1 MKYFIHN
8 AFVLLLACMGNTAS
22 IAQNSVL
29 INFGSTGCYNTN
41 APVFSLI
48 NNPLS
53 GAPSALS
60 VCDMS
65 AQLPDF
71 FSVFIAYNPK
81 DNKVYVAD
89 VRSGTETK
97 IWVLNMGL
105 PQNISCPLTI
115 PVVPTYSYSYVSNN
129 FEFDNNGDLWSFSN
143 YDVTTGQCNMDKFD
157 VTTGTVINTRILQFP
172 VGNFPTSISSGD
184 LTILPNG
191 RMFATLGSSPSRL
204 YEIDNYSSTSSN
216 ASATYLQTIPKDCF
230 GIAYLN
236 GQLEITGIDFNAATC
251 YYFDYTISTNTL
263 GIEKPFQINEAPI
276 DNTSLTPSVGTTKQ
290 LVNAVK
296 VNANTADLT
305 YEIYVK
311 NLGNVIIN
319 NINATDDLGAVF
331 GAANVSNVTTSFVP
345 GANAAGLTLNAAYNG
360 TSIFNLLND
369 GQNLNNQTAASTDY
383 YFKVL
388 LQCRVTNLNNLS
400 NYLNSAVGTGMVGN
414 AVNSSLINVADS
426 SNNGSAA
433 VVDPNNNGNA
443 GEAGENIP
451 TPFNFGTVPVR
462 FINVNATLI
471 NNNSALV
478 KWTVATPTLNA
489 KNFEVEFSSDGRN
502 WKAVSSILI
511 TDATVGTYQF
521 THPNIIASGNLYY
534 RIIEID
540 IDGAYIY
547 SRIILLHTKTGGA
560 GFVIYPNPAN
570 NYIQVSAPYNS
581 NRKIMLELVDAI
593 GKRIFTKQMLYATD
607 EINTSGMPEGTYFL
621 KLLSGEETKTQK
633 VLIIH

>member
-1 MKYFIHN
+1 MKHFITS
-8 AFVLLLACMGNTAS
+8 AFISIMTCMGSSVTF
-22 IAQNSVL
+22 AQNSVL
-29 INFGSTGCYNTN
+29 INFGSTGCYNPS
-41 APVFSLI
+41 APVFSLL

-53 GAPSALS
+53 GTPSALA

-89 VRSGTETK
+89 IRSGTETK

-105 PQNISCPLTI
+105 PQNISCPVSI
-115 PVVPTYSYSYVSNN
+115 PVTPTYSYSYVSNN
-129 FEFDNNGDLWSFSN
+129 FEFDNNRDLWSFSN
-143 YDVTTGQCNMDKFD
+143 YNVATGQCSMDKFD
-157 VTTGTVINTRILQFP
+157 VNTGVVINTRILQFP
-172 VGNFPTSISSGD
+172 AGNFPTSISSGD

-204 YEIDNYSSTSSN
+204 YEINNYSSSN
-216 ASATYLQTIPKDCF
+216 ASASFLQTMPRDCF

-236 GQLEITGIDFNAATC
+236 GQLEITGIDFNAASC

-263 GIEKPFQINEAPI
+263 GVEKPFQIGEAPI

-290 LVNAVK
+290 LLNAIMVNAT
-296 VNANTADLT
+296 TADLT

-319 NINATDDLGAVF
+319 NINATDDLAAVF

-360 TSIFNLLND
+360 TSIINLLND
-369 GQNLNNQTAASTDY
+369 GQNLNNQTAASSDY

-388 LQCRVTNLNNLS
+388 LQCRITNLNNAT

-414 AVNSSLINVADS
+414 ASNSSLINVADS

-433 VVDPNNNGNA
+433 VADPNNNGNA

-462 FINVNATLI
+462 FINVNASLLS
-471 NNNSALV
+471 NNSALL
-478 KWTVATPTLNA
+478 KWTVATPTVNA
-489 KNFEVEFSSDGRN
+489 KNFEIEYSSNGRS
-502 WKAVSSILI
+502 WKLITSIII
-511 TDATVGTYQF
+511 TDAMMGTYQF
-521 THPNIIASGNLYY
+521 THLNIIATGNLYY
-534 RIIEID
+534 RIKEID

-547 SRIILLHTKTGGA
+547 SRTILLHTKTSGA

-570 NYIQVSAPYNS
+570 NFIQVSAPYSS
-581 NRKIMLELVDAI
+581 NEKITMELFDAI
-593 GKRIFTKQMLYATD
+593 GKKILTKLMLNPIE
-607 EINTSGMPEGTYFL
+607 EINTSNLPAGTYLL
-621 KLLSGEETKTQK
+621 KLLNSSEVKTQK
-633 VLIIH
+633 VLIVH